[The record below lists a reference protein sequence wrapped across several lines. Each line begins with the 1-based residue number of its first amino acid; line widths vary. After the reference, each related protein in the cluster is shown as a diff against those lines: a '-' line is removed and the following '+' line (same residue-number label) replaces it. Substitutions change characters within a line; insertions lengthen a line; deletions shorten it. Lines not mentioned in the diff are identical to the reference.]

1 MEEHIKI
8 DKKTGLL
15 LEDVKMQNVKFGEPS
30 SRRNLQEKPVEGQE
44 IEDFEEEMSEDQKK
58 EIEFWAYLRST
69 FTFVSEEEY
78 SEDDYEGMFDYLKN
92 QEALEMTKEDV
103 FGRMKAEQE
112 PDYMKQEE
120 MEVGEEDEEE
130 MEGMEDFD
138 GETELE
144 EKDNGRRNLGQ
155 VF

>member
-58 EIEFWAYLRST
+58 EIEF
-69 FTFVSEEEY
+69 
-78 SEDDYEGMFDYLKN
+78 
-92 QEALEMTKEDV
+92 
-103 FGRMKAEQE
+103 
-112 PDYMKQEE
+112 
-120 MEVGEEDEEE
+120 
-130 MEGMEDFD
+130 
-138 GETELE
+138 
-144 EKDNGRRNLGQ
+144 
-155 VF
+155 

>member
-1 MEEHIKI
+1 M
-8 DKKTGLL
+8 
-15 LEDVKMQNVKFGEPS
+15 
-30 SRRNLQEKPVEGQE
+30 
-44 IEDFEEEMSEDQKK
+44 
-58 EIEFWAYLRST
+58 
-69 FTFVSEEEY
+69 SEEEY

>member
-1 MEEHIKI
+1 
-8 DKKTGLL
+8 
-15 LEDVKMQNVKFGEPS
+15 
-30 SRRNLQEKPVEGQE
+30 
-44 IEDFEEEMSEDQKK
+44 
-58 EIEFWAYLRST
+58 
-69 FTFVSEEEY
+69 VSEEEY